1 MPVNAALPRPLA
13 NALPLAPDAA
23 VEAGR
28 LQAGRYVGRLP
39 VVDWSGLNEAQAR
52 PDWWLRCH
60 HKRWTY
66 VGIGTPTVFIGLA
79 IVDLGWSNTAFA
91 YVFDRLRQR
100 LVIDWDAVG
109 LPKLSGQVTNG
120 PLQAGQAWFRSF
132 NGRLAFRPAS
142 GDTLHIDWR
151 AKGVSLQAELDL
163 GRMPPSLLAIGTPA
177 GGLAHTTHKT
187 SALSVRG
194 WVSVDGQRQSL
205 HEGIASID
213 SSNGLLARDT
223 AWRWASA
230 HRPGLGL
237 NLQSGFFGDQEN
249 ALWLDGDIIPL
260 GAARFE
266 FDPAQPLADWRIH
279 TDDGLVNLRFKP
291 LGARCGDKRVV
302 IASSRYIQPVGL
314 FEGTVRPSLTA
325 PARPVKDLL
334 GVTEDHHSVW

>member
-1 MPVNAALPRPLA
+1 VNAPLPCLPA
-13 NALPLAPDAA
+13 STLPLAPDAA
-23 VEAGR
+23 VEGGE
-28 LQAGRYVGRLP
+28 LCAGRYVGRLP
-39 VVDWSGLNEAQAR
+39 RVDWSSLKAAKAR

-66 VGIGTPTVFIGLA
+66 VGIATPSLFIGMA
-79 IVDLGWSNTAFA
+79 VVDLGWSTTAFA
-91 YVFDRLRQR
+91 YVFDRLRGR
-100 LVIDWDAVG
+100 LVADWDAVG

-120 PLQAGQAWFRSF
+120 PLLEGESWFRSF
-132 NGRLAFRPAS
+132 NGRLAIRPAS
-142 GDTLHIDWR
+142 DGTLHIDWR
-151 AKGVSLQAELDL
+151 TKHVNLLAELDL
-163 GRMPPSLLAIGTPA
+163 VRMPPSLLAIGTPV
-177 GGLAHTTHKT
+177 GGLAHATHKT

-194 WVSVDGQRQSL
+194 WLSMDGQRLSL
-205 HEGIASID
+205 NEGHASID

-237 NLQSGFFGDQEN
+237 NLQSGYFGDQEN

-260 GAARFE
+260 SAARFE

>member
-1 MPVNAALPRPLA
+1 MNAPLPRLPA
-13 NALPLAPDAA
+13 SALPLAPDAA
-23 VEAGR
+23 VEGGELR
-28 LQAGRYVGRLP
+28 AGRYVGRLST
-39 VVDWSGLNEAQAR
+39 VDWSGLRAARKR

-66 VGIGTPTVFIGLA
+66 VGIGTPTLYIGLA
-79 IVDLGWSNTAFA
+79 IVDLGWSTTAFG

-100 LVIDWDAVG
+100 LVVDWDAVG
-109 LPKLSGQVTNG
+109 LPKLSGQVTSE
-120 PLQAGQAWFRSF
+120 PLHAGEAWFRAF
-132 NGRLAFRPAS
+132 NGRLALRPAS
-142 GDTLHIDWR
+142 DDTLHIDWR
-151 AKGVSLQAELDL
+151 TRQVSLLAELDL

-177 GGLAHTTHKT
+177 GGLAHATHKT
-187 SALSVRG
+187 SALTVRG
-194 WVSVDGQRQSL
+194 WVSLDGQRLSL
-205 HEGIASID
+205 NEGCASID

-230 HRPGLGL
+230 HRPGLGF
-237 NLQSGFFGDQEN
+237 NLQSGYFGDQEN

-266 FDPAQPLADWRIH
+266 FDAAQPLADWRVH
-279 TDDGLVNLRFKP
+279 TDDGLLNLRFKP

-314 FEGTVRPSLTA
+314 FEGTVRPSLNA

-334 GVTEDHHSVW
+334 GVTEDHHSIW